1 MYEPIHSSRLYEQI
15 VFQIEERIMS
25 GELECG
31 DKLPSELELAEQFG
45 VSRTAVREAIK
56 ALRAKGLV
64 EVQPGRGTFV
74 MDGASQVLRTSLGQ
88 VLRIN
93 DKGGL
98 DNLIE
103 IREMLE
109 PKIAALAAERA
120 DEEDIEAM
128 EAAIA
133 AMDISIEDA
142 DAFIE
147 ADLAFHLAL
156 AHATKNALI
165 PLLID
170 PVVDMLQEQ
179 RIRIFQEDQGS
190 ERGQYH
196 HKRILECIINHDA
209 QAAQDAMTAHLQQV
223 RKDSGD

>member
-15 VFQIEERIMS
+15 VTQIEERILG
-25 GELECG
+25 GEIECG

-74 MDGASQVLRTSLGQ
+74 TDGASTVLRTSLGQ
-88 VLRIN
+88 VLRISN
-93 DKGGL
+93 KGRL

-120 DEEDIEAM
+120 DEVDIDAM
-128 EAAIA
+128 RAAIA
-133 AMDISIEDA
+133 AMDVSIEDA
-142 DAFIE
+142 EAFIE

-156 AHATKNALI
+156 AHATKNALV

-179 RIRIFQEDQGS
+179 RIRIFQEDKGS

-196 HKRILECIINHDA
+196 HKRILECILNHDA
-209 QAAQDAMTAHLQQV
+209 KAAQDAMTAHLEQV
-223 RKDSGD
+223 RKDSGV

>member
-1 MYEPIHSSRLYEQI
+1 MYQPIQSARLYEQI
-15 VFQIEERIMS
+15 AAQIEERILD
-25 GELECG
+25 GDLECG
-31 DKLPSELELAEQFG
+31 DKLPSELELADQFG

-74 MDGASQVLRTSLGQ
+74 TDGSSQVLRTSLGQ
-88 VLRIN
+88 VLRIT
-93 DKGGL
+93 DEGRL
-98 DNLIE
+98 DHLIE
-103 IREMLE
+103 IREILE

-120 DEEDIEAM
+120 EQQDIQAMQSAIEAM
-128 EAAIA
+128 DVTI
-133 AMDISIEDA
+133 DDA
-142 DAFIE
+142 EPFIE

-156 AHATKNALI
+156 SHATKNVLI

-170 PVVDMLQEQ
+170 PIVDMLQEQ
-179 RIRIFQEDQGS
+179 RIRIFKLKKGS

-196 HKRILECIINHDA
+196 HKRILAFIVDRDALGAHDA
-209 QAAQDAMTAHLQQV
+209 MEAHLAQV

>member
-15 VFQIEERIMS
+15 VTQIEERILG
-25 GELECG
+25 GEIECG

-74 MDGASQVLRTSLGQ
+74 TDGASTVLRTSLGQ
-88 VLRIN
+88 VLRISN
-93 DKGGL
+93 KGRL

-120 DEEDIEAM
+120 DEVDIDAM
-128 EAAIA
+128 RAAIA
-133 AMDISIEDA
+133 AMDVSIEDA
-142 DAFIE
+142 EAFIE

-156 AHATKNALI
+156 AHATKNALV

-179 RIRIFQEDQGS
+179 RIRIFQEDKGS

-196 HKRILECIINHDA
+196 HKRILECIVNHDA
-209 QAAQDAMTAHLQQV
+209 KAAQDAMTAHLEQV
-223 RKDSGD
+223 RKDSGV

>member
-1 MYEPIHSSRLYEQI
+1 MYEPIHSARLYEQI
-15 VFQIEERIMS
+15 AAQIEERIIE
-25 GELECG
+25 GDLECG
-31 DKLPSELELAEQFG
+31 DKLPSELELANQFG

-74 MDGASQVLRTSLGQ
+74 MDGASQLLRTSLGQ
-88 VLRIN
+88 VLKIS
-93 DKGGL
+93 DKGRL

-103 IREMLE
+103 IREILE

-120 DEEDIEAM
+120 EQSDIQAM
-128 EAAIA
+128 QSAID
-133 AMDISIEDA
+133 AMDVSIEDA

-156 AHATKNALI
+156 SHATKNILI

-170 PVVDMLQEQ
+170 PIVDLLQEQ
-179 RIRIFQEDQGS
+179 RVRIFNMEKGS
-190 ERGQYH
+190 ERGQDH
-196 HKRILECIINHDA
+196 HKRILACVVDGDA
-209 QAAQDAMTAHLQQV
+209 KATYDAMEAHLAQV

>member
-15 VFQIEERIMS
+15 VTQIEERILG
-25 GELECG
+25 GEIECG

-74 MDGASQVLRTSLGQ
+74 TDGASTVLRTSLGQ
-88 VLRIN
+88 VLRISN
-93 DKGGL
+93 KGRL

-120 DEEDIEAM
+120 DEADIDAM
-128 EAAIA
+128 RAAIA
-133 AMDISIEDA
+133 AMDVSIEDA
-142 DAFIE
+142 EAFIE

-156 AHATKNALI
+156 AHATKNALV

-170 PVVDMLQEQ
+170 PVVDMLQAQ
-179 RIRIFQEDQGS
+179 RIRIFQEDKGS

-196 HKRILECIINHDA
+196 HKRILECILNHDA
-209 QAAQDAMTAHLQQV
+209 KAAQDAMTAHLEQV
-223 RKDSGD
+223 RKDSGA

>member
-15 VFQIEERIMS
+15 VTQIEERILG
-25 GELECG
+25 GEIECG

-74 MDGASQVLRTSLGQ
+74 TDGASTVLRTSLGQ
-88 VLRIN
+88 VLRISN
-93 DKGGL
+93 KGRL

-120 DEEDIEAM
+120 DEADIDAM
-128 EAAIA
+128 RAAIA
-133 AMDISIEDA
+133 AMDVSIEDA
-142 DAFIE
+142 EAFIE

-156 AHATKNALI
+156 AHATKNALV

-179 RIRIFQEDQGS
+179 RIRIFQEDKGS

-196 HKRILECIINHDA
+196 HKRILECILNHDA
-209 QAAQDAMTAHLQQV
+209 KAAQDAMTAHLEQV
-223 RKDSGD
+223 RKDSGA

>member
-1 MYEPIHSSRLYEQI
+1 MYEPIQSARLYEQI
-15 VFQIEERIMS
+15 TAQIEERIMD
-25 GELECG
+25 GDLECG
-31 DKLPSELELAEQFG
+31 DKLPSELELADQFG

-74 MDGASQVLRTSLGQ
+74 TDGSSQVLRSSLGQ
-88 VLRIN
+88 VLKISDEGR
-93 DKGGL
+93 L

-103 IREMLE
+103 IREILE

-120 DEEDIEAM
+120 KETDIQAMQAAIEAM
-128 EAAIA
+128 DLT
-133 AMDISIEDA
+133 MDDA
-142 DAFIE
+142 EAFIE

-156 AHATKNALI
+156 SHASNNVLI

-170 PVVDMLQEQ
+170 PILDILQEQ
-179 RIRIFQEDQGS
+179 RIRIFKMEKGS

-196 HKRILECIINHDA
+196 HKRILASIVDGDPK
-209 QAAQDAMTAHLQQV
+209 AAYDAMEDHLTQV
-223 RKDSGD
+223 RKDSEE

>member
-15 VFQIEERIMS
+15 VHQIEERIL
-25 GELECG
+25 GGNLECG

-74 MDGASQVLRTSLGQ
+74 TDGASQVLRTSLGQ
-88 VLRIN
+88 VLRISN
-93 DKGGL
+93 KGRL

-103 IREMLE
+103 IREILE

-120 DEEDIEAM
+120 DEHDIEAM
-128 EAAIA
+128 RAAIA
-133 AMDISIEDA
+133 AMDVSIEEA
-142 DAFIE
+142 ESFIE

-179 RIRIFQEDQGS
+179 RIRIFQADQGS

-196 HKRILECIINHDA
+196 HKQILECIINRDS
-209 QAAQDAMTAHLQQV
+209 QAAQDAMTAHLKQV
-223 RKDSGD
+223 RKDSGA